1 MRRGLVLMLLTLIV
15 LLTLAA
21 TALADGRPYVPPY
34 HQPMRTGV
42 SF

>member
-1 MRRGLVLMLLTLIV
+1 MRRGWMMMLLTLF
-15 LLTLAA
+15 LFLALAA

-34 HQPMRTGV
+34 DDPMQVGV